1 MRRGCGPRSS
11 ATRYG
16 PPSSERP
23 GNLVWLYDLA
33 GNLVRLSD
41 PMTNSCRA
49 TAEYW
54 LAHDGATI
62 DHVNPNANSSDFG
75 PWGCS
80 LIMEMG
86 SRPSDQ
92 GVGGFTLRLWSG
104 YAIALNHFF
113 QRLDEQKAV
122 ARAQGEL
129 QRFEPRL

>member
-1 MRRGCGPRSS
+1 MTS
-11 ATRYG
+11 AAFRDAAIERYG

-113 QRLDEQKAV
+113 QRLGEPKAV
-122 ARAQGEL
+122 DRAQGEL